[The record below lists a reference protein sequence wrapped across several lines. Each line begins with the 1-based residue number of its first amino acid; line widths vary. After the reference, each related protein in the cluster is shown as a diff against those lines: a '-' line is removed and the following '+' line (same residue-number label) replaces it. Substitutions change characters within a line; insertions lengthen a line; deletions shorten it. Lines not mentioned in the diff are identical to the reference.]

1 MLDHDESR
9 LSNAFGAQHQYDW
22 SEVAYLFDQ
31 GEIPEELAAITDP
44 IEYNY
49 LLVRLRK
56 EFNEKHKSNYLK
68 YMNLQLPY
76 HSRRDEVGG
85 TINEEDWE
93 NFVTRLEGL
102 INKVKKKRAR
112 IVKRRK
118 KRGKKKFPRKTL
130 FKPEK
135 RINVGKDPLWREIFI
150 DKHSDSES
158 DSEDAEADMIELYK
172 QVCKKKGIPFNK
184 GLTASPARDTKS
196 AKIELANREKE
207 DNIVLPPIKNPSMH
221 PQERPKGNH
230 LEQIQFDR
238 LMKKRD
244 KAS

>member
-1 MLDHDESR
+1 
-9 LSNAFGAQHQYDW
+9 
-22 SEVAYLFDQ
+22 
-31 GEIPEELAAITDP
+31 
-44 IEYNY
+44 
-49 LLVRLRK
+49 
-56 EFNEKHKSNYLK
+56 
-68 YMNLQLPY
+68 MNLQLSY
-76 HSRRDEVGG
+76 HSRRDEAGG
-85 TINEEDWE
+85 TITEEDWE

-102 INKVKKKRAR
+102 ITRVKKKRTR

-150 DKHSDSES
+150 DKQEESDS
-158 DSEDAEADMIELYK
+158 DSEDAEADMDMIEMYK
-172 QVCKKKGIPFNK
+172 MVCKKRGVPFNK
-184 GLTASPARDTKS
+184 GVAASPTREAKS

-221 PQERPKGNH
+221 PNERPKGNH
-230 LEQIQFDR
+230 LEQIEFDR

-244 KAS
+244 KANKSHKGKTAIANYEEIQSDYP